1 MLLAPPILLYRDWRR
16 RRAHISL
23 SGAGIQSIIHL
34 IQNGYKTP
42 HRYFSDRTGHFKCY
56 AIISQ
61 LLTIST
67 SVSLVLLLGE
77 GGMRATRR
85 RRSGGAPF
93 LVVAAAGRDAFRIPG
108 SIFVYFPARPSQKG
122 RGPGNKEI
130 TSFLFLLGRADL
142 QESRIHL
149 LFACRPAC
157 DMCEHTTTI
166 REQGERVRP
175 VSFSIVRL
183 GLPSASASSSSF
195 SFLSSSSSIRCC
207 LSEIYCHRH
216 EIYRSLPPPS
226 VAVKRR
232 PSEIPL
238 H

>member
-1 MLLAPPILLYRDWRR
+1 MAHLSLLLPPPEETHS
-16 RRAHISL
+16 A
-23 SGAGIQSIIHL
+23 
-34 IQNGYKTP
+34 
-42 HRYFSDRTGHFKCY
+42 
-56 AIISQ
+56 
-61 LLTIST
+61 
-67 SVSLVLLLGE
+67 SLVPYAFISRHVRVKRE
-77 GGMRATRR
+77 GGA
-85 RRSGGAPF
+85 
-93 LVVAAAGRDAFRIPG
+93 
-108 SIFVYFPARPSQKG
+108 
-122 RGPGNKEI
+122 GNKEI

-166 REQGERVRP
+166 REQGEWVRP

-183 GLPSASASSSSF
+183 GLPSASASSSF
-195 SFLSSSSSIRCC
+195 FLSSSSSIRCC

>member
-1 MLLAPPILLYRDWRR
+1 MLRHHFTAS
-16 RRAHISL
+16 H
-23 SGAGIQSIIHL
+23 
-34 IQNGYKTP
+34 
-42 HRYFSDRTGHFKCY
+42 YFNVRLF
-56 AIISQ
+56 
-61 LLTIST
+61 
-67 SVSLVLLLGE
+67 VLLLGRDE
-77 GGMRATRR
+77 NHSEKEVRWRTFPCCCRR
-85 RRSGGAPF
+85 RKRRIPHPWFHMRLFPGTSESKGKGGA
-93 LVVAAAGRDAFRIPG
+93 
-108 SIFVYFPARPSQKG
+108 
-122 RGPGNKEI
+122 GNKEI

-166 REQGERVRP
+166 REQGEWVRP

-183 GLPSASASSSSF
+183 GLPSASASSSF
-195 SFLSSSSSIRCC
+195 FLSSSFSIRCC